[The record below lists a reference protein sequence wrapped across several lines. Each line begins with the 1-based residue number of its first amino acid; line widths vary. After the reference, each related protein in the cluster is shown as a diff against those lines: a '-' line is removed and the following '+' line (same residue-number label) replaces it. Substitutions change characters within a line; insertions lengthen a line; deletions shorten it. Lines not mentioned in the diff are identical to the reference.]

1 MKLQPDTIIS
11 PKTNRKIG
19 QAMHDYDMLADGDK
33 VMVCVSGGVDSL
45 SLAVVLSIWQ
55 KKAPIEFHLS
65 AQIIDQGFWKNHA
78 GVAGPEQSIGA
89 QLERFSIDYA
99 IDDAWQEREEEKSC
113 FQCARNRR
121 SLLFNLARERGY
133 NKIALGHHK
142 DDLLETF
149 FLNIV
154 YSGNISTMLPKQS
167 LFEGRLSL
175 CRPLAYL
182 EKKDVIEISKAAG
195 ISPVENLCPLAADT
209 RREKV
214 RAMLDTIYLS
224 EPGAKSSMFAALA
237 NVREEYMPERT
248 K

>member
-1 MKLQPDTIIS
+1 MKFRPDIKI
-11 PKTNRKIG
+11 PPRINRKIG
-19 QAMHDYDMLADGDK
+19 QAMHDYSMFADGDR
-33 VMVCVSGGVDSL
+33 VMVAVSGGVDSL
-45 SLAVVLSIWQ
+45 SLAIILKIWQ
-55 KKAPIEFHLS
+55 QKAPIRFDLS
-65 AQIIDQGFWKNHA
+65 AQIIDQGFWKEHA
-78 GVAGPEQSIGA
+78 GVVGPEQSIGT
-89 QLERFSIDYA
+89 QLEWFSIDYM
-99 IDDAWQEREEEKSC
+99 IDDAWETGDEEKTC

-121 SLLFNLARERGY
+121 SQLFNLARERGY

-142 DDLLETF
+142 DDLIETF

-154 YSGNISTMLPKQS
+154 YSGNISTMLPKQP

-182 EKKDVIEISKAAG
+182 EKKDVIEISHAAAL
-195 ISPVENLCPLAADT
+195 SPVENLCPLAADT

-214 RAMLDTIYLS
+214 RVMLDTIYAS

-237 NVREEYMPERT
+237 NVKEEYMPGQI